1 MAGRNVIVTEKH
13 QSIAGVFLKQFCDLL
28 VLILIFIAVISV
40 LSGGTEN
47 AVVIFIVILLNAVLG
62 TVQEVK
68 ARKSIEGLKRLS
80 SPKAKVICEGNTV
93 EINSID
99 VEPGDRLLVE
109 AGDMIVADGNIDK
122 NYSLKVNESAITGES
137 VSVEKTDKG
146 YSGTYVTYGRA
157 EIVVTSIGMDTEIG
171 KIATMLNNEKSR
183 KTPLQISLDRFSRNL
198 AIVIMAISAVVF
210 LLYWLRGW
218 NVLDS
223 LMFAV
228 ALAVAAIPEALSSII
243 TIVQAIG
250 TSHMAK
256 ENAIIRNLKAVETLG
271 CVSVICSDKTG
282 TLTQNKMTVKDIYV
296 EGESMIPQSF
306 QMDSEGKTQLLYCAV
321 LNNDAEFCESGL
333 RGDPTETALLDM
345 GNQMNLS
352 GSVQK
357 IKNEIRRTE
366 ELPFDSERK
375 MMSVKCFIDGQETL
389 YTKGAYEVIVSRC
402 RYIVEKNQVR
412 EINSQDREQLDK
424 YNTKYAGKGKRVLAF
439 AYKNTDEDLTIE
451 CENEL
456 IFIGLISMIDPP
468 RIQSRDAVESAKMA
482 GIKTVMIT
490 GDNELTAASIAE
502 EVGIYHEGDIVFSG
516 KEVERISD
524 QKLLEV
530 LPKVSVFARVSP
542 ETKIRIVKAW
552 QQLGNITA
560 MTGDGVNDAP
570 ALKRADIWVGMGT
583 GTEVAKDASDMVI
596 TDDNFSTIIQAVSN
610 GRNVY
615 RNIKNAIV
623 FLLSGNMAGII
634 TVLVTSL
641 LALPSP
647 FTAIQLLFINL
658 VTDSFP
664 ALAIG
669 MEKNDKS
676 LLNQKPRNQKEGIL
690 TKEFCG
696 RVLWQ
701 GTLISVVTLISY
713 FIGLKTNPELAM
725 TYAFITLTVA
735 RLFHGFNCR
744 NEGSVF
750 KIGLFSNKYSIGA
763 FLLGVMLVFMI
774 IYIPYLK
781 YIFNVLTISKEG
793 LFVILLLSFIPTTII
808 QLIKY
813 IKEKTKNSIGLIE

>member
-1 MAGRNVIVTEKH
+1 MAGRNVIVTEKQ
-13 QSIAGVFLKQFCDLL
+13 QSIVRVFLKQFCDLL
-28 VLILIFIAVISV
+28 VLILILVALISM

-47 AVVIFIVILLNAVLG
+47 AVVIFIVILLNAILG

-80 SPKAKVICEGNTV
+80 SPKAKVLCDGNTV

-146 YSGTYVTYGRA
+146 FSGTYVTYGRA

-171 KIATMLNNEKSR
+171 KIATMLKNEKSR
-183 KTPLQISLDRFSRNL
+183 KTPLQISLDKFSRNL
-198 AIVIMAISAVVF
+198 AIVIIAISAVVF

-218 NVLDS
+218 NVIDS

-296 EGESMIPQSF
+296 DGISMTPQLF
-306 QMDSEGKTQLLYCAV
+306 RKDSTVKTQLLYCAV
-321 LNNDAEFCESGL
+321 LNNDAEFCESGF

-352 GSVQK
+352 YSVQK
-357 IKNEIRRTE
+357 IKNEIRRIE

-375 MMSVKCFIDGQETL
+375 MMSVKCFIHGQETL
-389 YTKGAYEVIVSRC
+389 YTKGAYEVIISRC
-402 RYIVEKNQVR
+402 KYIVENNQVR
-412 EINSQDREQLDK
+412 EINSKDREVLEQ
-424 YNTKYAGKGKRVLAF
+424 YNKKYAGEGKRVLAF
-439 AYKNTDEDLTIE
+439 AYKETDEVLTME

-490 GDNELTAASIAE
+490 GDNKLTAASIAE
-502 EVGIYHEGDIVFSG
+502 EVGIYHEGDMVLSG
-516 KEVERISD
+516 EEVEEIPEE
-524 QKLLEV
+524 KLLEV

-542 ETKIRIVKAW
+542 EAKIRIVKAW
-552 QQLGNITA
+552 QKIGHITA
-560 MTGDGVNDAP
+560 MTGDGVNDSP
-570 ALKRADIWVGMGT
+570 ALKRADIGVGMGT

-615 RNIKNAIV
+615 RNIKNAVI

-669 MEKNDKS
+669 MEENDDS
-676 LLNQKPRNQKEGIL
+676 LLKQKPRNQKEGIL
-690 TKEFCG
+690 TKEFSI

-701 GTLISVVTLISY
+701 GALISVVTLISY
-713 FIGLKTNPELAM
+713 FIGLKISPESAA
-725 TYAFITLTVA
+725 TYAFITLTAA

-750 KIGLFSNKYSIGA
+750 KIGMFSNKYSIGA
-763 FLLGVMLVFMI
+763 FLLGIMLVFMI
-774 IYIPYLK
+774 VRISYLK
-781 YIFNVLTISKEG
+781 DIFNVVTISSTG
-793 LFVILLLSFIPTTII
+793 LIIIFILSFIPTAVI

-813 IKEKTKNSIGLIE
+813 IKEKKSKK